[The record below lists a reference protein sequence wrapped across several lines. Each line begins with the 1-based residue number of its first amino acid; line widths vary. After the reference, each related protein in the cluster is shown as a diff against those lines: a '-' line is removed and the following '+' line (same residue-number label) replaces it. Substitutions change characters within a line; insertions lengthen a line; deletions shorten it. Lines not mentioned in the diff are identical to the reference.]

1 MFNDIVLQE
10 KVFICKSQNGN
21 VPTFLYYSQDF
32 VILFAF
38 SSNIFIFAK
47 NSYFKYSLS
56 HRSVIISYQN

>member
-32 VILFAF
+32 VILFTF
-38 SSNIFIFAK
+38 QVISLYLRKIHILNIACHID
-47 NSYFKYSLS
+47 
-56 HRSVIISYQN
+56 

>member
-38 SSNIFIFAK
+38 QVI
-47 NSYFKYSLS
+47 SLS
-56 HRSVIISYQN
+56 LRKNHILNLACHID

>member
-32 VILFAF
+32 VILFTF
-38 SSNIFIFAK
+38 QVISLYLRKNHILNIACHID
-47 NSYFKYSLS
+47 
-56 HRSVIISYQN
+56 

>member
-21 VPTFLYYSQDF
+21 VPTFLYYSQYF

-38 SSNIFIFAK
+38 
-47 NSYFKYSLS
+47 FK
-56 HRSVIISYQN
+56 